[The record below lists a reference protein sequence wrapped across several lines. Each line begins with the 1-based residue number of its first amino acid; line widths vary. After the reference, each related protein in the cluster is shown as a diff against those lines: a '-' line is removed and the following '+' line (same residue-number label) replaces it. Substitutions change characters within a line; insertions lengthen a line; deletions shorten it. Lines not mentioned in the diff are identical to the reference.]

1 MMKKKERIAKI
12 MAAAGLCSRRD
23 AEKWILDGRVV
34 VNGQKLTSPAFTVS
48 DEDKIAEKQG
58 KSKRGRI
65 NKDNYD
71 YYQKRFNLPVISPF

>member
-1 MMKKKERIAKI
+1 MQDHGYLSGANIINIA
-12 MAAAGLCSRRD
+12 
-23 AEKWILDGRVV
+23 
-34 VNGQKLTSPAFTVS
+34 GQLS

-71 YYQKRFNLPVISPF
+71 YYQKRFNLPVVSPF

>member
-34 VNGQKLTSPAFTVS
+34 VNGQKLTSPAFIVS
-48 DEDKIAEKQG
+48 DEDKIVVDGKPLGEKEMPRLWCFHKKPQM
-58 KSKRGRI
+58 
-65 NKDNYD
+65 
-71 YYQKRFNLPVISPF
+71 Q